1 MEEDGEGVQLNV
13 PLEITDAITEASQTC
28 TVFVIWA
35 GVLCGEQDVGAR

>member
-1 MEEDGEGVQLNV
+1 MEEGGGGVQLSV

-35 GVLCGEQDVGAR
+35 GVLRGEPDVGAR